1 MKNESV
7 AILDIRSNEVS
18 FSLGARGVNGTFSFS
33 DTYSVAYEGYFS
45 SGFLDE
51 ASFRKAVVSVITSV
65 KQRYDG
71 TVEGV
76 YVGVPSAFTSI
87 QTMGHTISFSSK
99 HKISAQDV
107 DALF

>member
-1 MKNESV
+1 MRNESV

-33 DTYSVAYEGYFS
+33 NTCAMEYDGYFS
-45 SGFLDE
+45 SGLLDE

-71 TVEGV
+71 TVECI
-76 YVGVPSAFTSI
+76 YVSVPSAFTTVK
-87 QTMGHTISFSSK
+87 TMGHTISFSSK
-99 HKISAQDV
+99 RNWM
-107 DALF
+107 